1 MIFLF
6 DAVCLL
12 FVAGGL
18 AVAFVGASSTGKDPK
33 TYVRRI
39 GGVMVAAFSL
49 ALGTIVTTFYFS

>member
-18 AVAFVGASSTGKDPK
+18 AVAFVGASPTGNDPG
-33 TYVRRI
+33 TYARRI
-39 GGVMVAAFSL
+39 GGVMVAAFGL
-49 ALGTIVTTFYFS
+49 ALGTIVTAFHFA